1 MSRFS
6 DALSSVFAP
15 AGRLEGKA
23 GAPLDAIPGDRDF
36 APEVYG
42 STLSTTAGSRYSGAN
57 AKRQLQVYGAGAS
70 ESIDWV
76 ADALDIIAD
85 TAAAADWHFEDYDGN
100 SIPRSRKEAEK
111 HARLADP
118 WLVQL
123 LEEPNGWQSWEDLV
137 KLVWID
143 KYVTGDGFI
152 YKRGEHPLTGHPLQ
166 LHRLAPYYVEVIP
179 GKGGKLIDAYEYKVP
194 GQPAIKIPP
203 EKIIH
208 WKGANPHDPY
218 RGAGLIAKAPRVF
231 DMEVALNET
240 KASYFENGA
249 RLSGVLESDA
259 AISDSLA
266 TKLRRQFA
274 GIYAGVKQ
282 SFQVAVLG
290 RGLQYKQI
298 QNSAKDAEFVTLTD
312 QSRDRILAMLGV
324 PRAMLGLA
332 IETSATTAPAEER
345 RNFANNRMR
354 PALNEFQTLITTGLT
369 ADFGLK
375 FKIDYEY
382 QMPIEDQFKLGGEV
396 AKAPGVRVEEVRK
409 MFNLPPLEGDKAE
422 LNDMVLN
429 LPGEDDNESE
439 VKDAP
444 LPGEGGRPPKG
455 ENTNEIKPGPQPPD
469 AKVRA

>member
-6 DALSSVFAP
+6 EALSVFNP
-15 AGRLEGKA
+15 TSQLEGKA
-23 GAPLDAIPGDRDF
+23 VAPLSAIPGARDS
-36 APEVYG
+36 APEVFG
-42 STLSTTAGSRYSGAN
+42 TTLTTTAGSRYAGAS

-85 TAAAADWHFEDYDGN
+85 TAAAANWHFEDYDGTE
-100 SIPRSRKEAEK
+100 IPRNRKEAEK

-123 LEEPNGWQSWEDLV
+123 LEKPNAWQSWEDIV
-137 KLVWID
+137 KLVFID

-152 YKRGEHPLTGHPLQ
+152 YKRGEHPETGYPLQ
-166 LHRLAPYYVEVIP
+166 LFRLAPYYVEVLP
-179 GKGGKLIDAYEYKVP
+179 GKSGKLIDAYEYKVP
-194 GQPAIKIPP
+194 GQPAVKIPP

-218 RGAGLIAKAPRVF
+218 RGAGLISKGPRIF
-231 DMEVALNET
+231 DMEVALNES

-266 TKLRRQFA
+266 TKLRRQFS

-282 SFQVAVLG
+282 AFQVAVLG
-290 RGLQYKQI
+290 RGLTYKPI
-298 QNSAKDAEFVTLTD
+298 QNSAKDAEFVSMTE

-324 PRAMLGLA
+324 PRAMLGLS

-354 PALNEFQTLITTGLT
+354 PALNEFQTLITQGITSH
-369 ADFGLK
+369 FGLK
-375 FKIDYEY
+375 FKIEFEY
-382 QMPIEDQFKLGGEV
+382 QMPIEDQYKLAGEL
-396 AKAPGVRVEEVRK
+396 AKAPGVRIEEVRER
-409 MFNLPPLEGDKAE
+409 FGLPPLEGDKAE
-422 LNDMVLN
+422 LNDMVIN
-429 LPGEDDNESE
+429 LPGEDSNGSE

-444 LPGEGGRPPKG
+444 LPGEGGRPPDPG
-455 ENTNEIKPGPQPPD
+455 NTNEIKPGEQPKD